1 MQGAE
6 KMKRAWY
13 GWAVIVLL
21 LISIPFACTVSEA
34 QEAPVEDAR
43 CGNGWCV
50 VKQSTLIE
58 LLKGL
63 QKLAAQ
69 ADQLQ
74 ELCGWRK

>member
-1 MQGAE
+1 MQDP
-6 KMKRAWY
+6 KTMKRAWY

-34 QEAPVEDAR
+34 QEVEDAR
-43 CGNGWCV
+43 CGNGWCI

-74 ELCGWRK
+74 ELCGWRKP

>member
-1 MQGAE
+1 
-6 KMKRAWY
+6 MKRIWYAWAII
-13 GWAVIVLL
+13 GVLITAVPFGCIV
-21 LISIPFACTVSEA
+21 SSEA
-34 QEAPVEDAR
+34 QVQVEDAR

-69 ADQLQ
+69 VDQLQ
-74 ELCGWRK
+74 KLCGWRP